1 MEEQELAERCK
12 QGDRAAY
19 KELYER
25 FAGRLL
31 GICLRYTGDSDT
43 AEDLLHDGFLKL
55 FDSFDKFTWRGN
67 GSLRA
72 WIERVVIN
80 VVLQHLRRNDVMNQS
95 TSLENAPEAY
105 AEPSPDAIET
115 IPREVLMRFIGE
127 LPPGYRTVLNLYVF
141 EGKPHKE
148 IAALLGINEKSSASQ
163 LVRAKSSLAAK
174 VQEWIKKNS

>member
-1 MEEQELAERCK
+1 
-12 QGDRAAY
+12 
-19 KELYER
+19 
-25 FAGRLL
+25 
-31 GICLRYTGDSDT
+31 
-43 AEDLLHDGFLKL
+43 
-55 FDSFDKFTWRGN
+55 
-67 GSLRA
+67 
-72 WIERVVIN
+72 
-80 VVLQHLRRNDVMNQS
+80 MNQS